1 MELERLVHT
10 YSIVARDPVT
20 GEMGGAVQ
28 SHYFRSGSV
37 LSGEPG
43 VGVVASQA
51 SGDPS
56 YGSLG
61 LALMR
66 SGKSP
71 ADALRGLVVADPH
84 GGVRQV
90 AMVDAQG
97 RVAAHT
103 GADTIPE
110 AGHEL
115 GDQFSVQANM
125 MLRASV
131 WPAMAKAFCA
141 ATGHLAER
149 MLAALFAAEAEGGDI
164 RGMQSAGL
172 LLVVPPSPE
181 RPRGG
186 NFDLRIDDSLRPLDE
201 LRRLLQVAAGY
212 NASNRGDRAF
222 AIGDVENGS
231 REYERAA
238 ELVGQNPE
246 MRFWHA
252 IALFRARRV
261 DAGLAKLRE
270 AAAGDRNWIELA
282 LRLPENI
289 FQVDRDTREQIR
301 RMLTS

>member
-1 MELERLVHT
+1 
-10 YSIVARDPVT
+10 
-20 GEMGGAVQ
+20 
-28 SHYFRSGSV
+28 
-37 LSGEPG
+37 
-43 VGVVASQA
+43 
-51 SGDPS
+51 
-56 YGSLG
+56 
-61 LALMR
+61 
-66 SGKSP
+66 
-71 ADALRGLVVADPH
+71 LVVADPH
-84 GGVRQV
+84 GGIRQV

-131 WPAMAKAFCA
+131 WPAVAKAFCA

-172 LLVVPPSPE
+172 VLVVPPSPE

-212 NASNRGDRAF
+212 DASNRADRAF
-222 AIGDVENGS
+222 AIGDVENGN

-252 IALFRARRV
+252 IALFQARRV

-282 LRLPENI
+282 LRLPERI
-289 FQVDRDTREQIR
+289 FQLDRDTKEQIR

>member
-1 MELERLVHT
+1 
-10 YSIVARDPVT
+10 
-20 GEMGGAVQ
+20 VQ
-28 SHYFRSGSV
+28 SHYFRSGAV
-37 LSGEPG
+37 LSGKPG

-84 GGVRQV
+84 GGIRQV

-115 GDQFSVQANM
+115 RDQFSVQANM

-141 ATGHLAER
+141 ATGHLAKR

-172 LLVVPPSPE
+172 VLVVPPSPE

-212 NASNRGDRAF
+212 DASNRADRAF
-222 AIGDVENGS
+222 AIGDVENGN

-238 ELVGQNPE
+238 ELVSQNPE

-252 IALFRARRV
+252 IALFQARRV
-261 DAGLAKLRE
+261 DAGLAKLSE

-282 LRLPENI
+282 LRLPERI
-289 FQVDRDTREQIR
+289 FQLDRDTKEQIR

>member
-10 YSIVARDPVT
+10 YSIVAREPVT

-28 SHYFRSGSV
+28 SHYFRSGAV
-37 LSGEPG
+37 LSGEPA
-43 VGVVASQA
+43 VGVVESQA

-84 GGVRQV
+84 GGIRQV
-90 AMVDAQG
+90 AMVGAQG

-131 WPAMAKAFCA
+131 WPAMARAFCA

-149 MLAALFAAEAEGGDI
+149 MLAALFAAQAEGGHI

-172 LLVVPPSPE
+172 LLIMPPSPE

-186 NFDLRIDDSLRPLDE
+186 NFDLRIDDSPRPLEE

-212 NASNRGDRAF
+212 DASNRGDRAF
-222 AIGDVENGS
+222 ALGNVEKP
-231 REYERAA
+231 R
-238 ELVGQNPE
+238 
-246 MRFWHA
+246 
-252 IALFRARRV
+252 IRARSRPGRRKSR
-261 DAGLAKLRE
+261 DAVLAC
-270 AAAGDRNWIELA
+270 DRPVSGE
-282 LRLPENI
+282 
-289 FQVDRDTREQIR
+289 TG
-301 RMLTS
+301 

>member
-1 MELERLVHT
+1 MELERLVHI

-28 SHYFRSGSV
+28 SHFFRSGAV

-84 GGVRQV
+84 GGIRQV

-125 MLRASV
+125 MLRASCGRR
-131 WPAMAKAFCA
+131 WRKRFCA

-149 MLAALFAAEAEGGDI
+149 MLAALFAAEAGGGDI

-172 LLVVPPSPE
+172 VLVVPPSPE

-201 LRRLLQVAAGY
+201 LRRLLRVAAGY
-212 NASNRGDRAF
+212 DASNRADRAF
-222 AIGDVENGS
+222 AIAMSRTGAANTSARPSWSAKIPRCGS
-231 REYERAA
+231 
-238 ELVGQNPE
+238 G
-246 MRFWHA
+246 MRSPCFGRDG
-252 IALFRARRV
+252 LMRDSRNFARRGRATATGSNSRCV
-261 DAGLAKLRE
+261 CRRRSSSST
-270 AAAGDRNWIELA
+270 AAPKSKSGEC
-282 LRLPENI
+282 
-289 FQVDRDTREQIR
+289 
-301 RMLTS
+301 